1 MELEHNHMT
10 TVATEVGNH
19 TQQVTGSLLWMYNS
33 HNVTSTY
40 FYFMTKFFAV
50 FCLSFPVF
58 LCLYLCITVVIH
70 MDQKKVVKK
79 IDRVN
84 KTINSTYCEDYSG
97 RKGGHGREK
106 EKIQNVQDDT

>member
-1 MELEHNHMT
+1 MLPILSVCICVCGLMCVCVCLCVLTVMCTYATYCTGESYMELEHNHMT

-70 MDQKKVVKK
+70 MD
-79 IDRVN
+79 
-84 KTINSTYCEDYSG
+84 
-97 RKGGHGREK
+97 
-106 EKIQNVQDDT
+106 